1 MTKIADAKYKIK
13 TFKQGKKY
21 IVDSIIEFEA
31 LAMQAET
38 NNMHII
44 LLLKKNVRS
53 NIIKTILG
61 YPPIVALE
69 TLKE

>member
-21 IVDSIIEFEA
+21 IVDSMIEFEP
-31 LAMQAET
+31 LAIQAET
-38 NNMHII
+38 DDMHII

-61 YPPIVALE
+61 YSPIVALE
-69 TLKE
+69 ILKE

>member
-1 MTKIADAKYKIK
+1 MAKIADAKYKIK

-31 LAMQAET
+31 LAIQAET
-38 NNMHII
+38 DDMHII

-61 YPPIVALE
+61 YSPIVALE
-69 TLKE
+69 ILKE